1 MGEVV
6 LLLGL
11 EEPLDRELQRVL
23 RTQNRT
29 VHTHPRQPVEASRVL
44 IERLRPD
51 LVFLG
56 GDWRSGVELLR
67 AAPVVVVSRRPEIS
81 DWLDAIEAGAAD
93 YCAPPFESSHLR
105 WILESACRSARAMA
119 A

>member
-1 MGEVV
+1 MGDVV

-11 EEPLDRELQRVL
+11 DPPLDRELRRAIGDESRAVHVYP
-23 RTQNRT
+23 T
-29 VHTHPRQPVEASRVL
+29 VTADTALAV
-44 IERLRPD
+44 IERLHPN

-56 GDWRSGVELLR
+56 GDWRSATELLR
-67 AAPVVVVSRRPEIS
+67 AAPVVVVSRQPEVS

-93 YCAPPFESSHLR
+93 YCAPPFETTHLE
-105 WILESACRSARAMA
+105 WILQSAHRARAMA